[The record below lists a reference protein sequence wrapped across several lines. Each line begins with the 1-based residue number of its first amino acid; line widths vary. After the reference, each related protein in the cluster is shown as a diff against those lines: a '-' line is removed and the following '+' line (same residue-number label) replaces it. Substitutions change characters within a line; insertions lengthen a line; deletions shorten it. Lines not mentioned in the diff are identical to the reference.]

1 MQLVEKQTWSQND
14 SLSLLKNFLIWN
26 FTLAVCLLVV
36 GFPLVILMM
45 TIGTLFAVVLQ
56 SLLPVSGVV
65 VVAGGISGASTL
77 IVVLAAT
84 VLTFKGI
91 NPQQVS
97 WLSWLNGK
105 ANPLYTPVYAQC
117 PLTCEMGIK

>member
-1 MQLVEKQTWSQND
+1 MQLVEKQTWSQNN
-14 SLSLLKNFLIWN
+14 SLAFLKNFLIWN

-65 VVAGGISGASTL
+65 VVAGGISGASTFMVL
-77 IVVLAAT
+77 IAAT
-84 VLTFKGI
+84 ILTFKGI

-117 PLTCEMGIK
+117 PLTCEMEIK